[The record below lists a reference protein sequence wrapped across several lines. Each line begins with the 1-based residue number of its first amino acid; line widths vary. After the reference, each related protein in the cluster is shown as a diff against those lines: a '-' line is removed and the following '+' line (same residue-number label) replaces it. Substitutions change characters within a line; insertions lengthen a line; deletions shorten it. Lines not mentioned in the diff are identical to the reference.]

1 MINKVSKKYKKN
13 EAKQKKRKKN
23 NLLLIFFISCNLL
36 RENESLTQKEVNT
49 FYVVS
54 ACIDIKLYQ
63 YIDILLNE
71 HERQIKNKKNEI
83 TYAQQQ
89 QKQ

>member
-1 MINKVSKKYKKN
+1 MKR
-13 EAKQKKRKKN
+13 QRRRRKKQS
-23 NLLLIFFISCNLL
+23 NLLVIFFISCNLL
-36 RENESLTQKEVNT
+36 RESERLTQKEVNT
-49 FYVVS
+49 FYVAN
-54 ACIDIKLYQ
+54 ACIDIALYQ

-89 QKQ
+89 QRQQQ